1 MYDIKRVGAHGG
13 AGCVYRLCLM
23 FGATAGSDSL
33 PLFTPGT
40 ARTNTQQKGA
50 YIMAYID
57 DTQTQSANANYI
69 RGAMAE
75 RLLSREEESRL
86 ISAWLESRDERALHT
101 LINTHARLAVA
112 AAHKFRHYGIPVADL
127 IQEGMIGLITAANK
141 FDTTHQVRFAT
152 YAMWWVRSTIQDYI
166 LRNWSIVRTGTT
178 AAQKSL
184 FFNLRRLRAK
194 INGAGQGN
202 ADDMR
207 AEIAKTLDVSV
218 REVEDME
225 QRLSG
230 ADPSLNTPI
239 GEDGDEEWIAL
250 LADQRP
256 NPEEIV
262 LSMRDRAARSKW
274 LNDAL
279 GQLSDRE
286 REIIRLRH
294 LAEQGQT
301 LEELGIHL
309 GVSKERV
316 RQIETRAME
325 KLREFADV
333 RAA

>member
-1 MYDIKRVGAHGG
+1 
-13 AGCVYRLCLM
+13 
-23 FGATAGSDSL
+23 
-33 PLFTPGT
+33 
-40 ARTNTQQKGA
+40 
-50 YIMAYID
+50 MAYID
-57 DTQTQSANANYI
+57 DKQTKSANATYI

-75 RLLSREEESRL
+75 RMLSREEEARL
-86 ISAWLESRDERALHT
+86 ISAWLETQDERALHT
-101 LINTHARLAVA
+101 LVNAHARLAVA
-112 AAHKFRHYGIPVADL
+112 AAHKFRHYGIPVSDL

-141 FDTTHQVRFAT
+141 FDAAHQVRFAT

-194 INGAGQGN
+194 IDGAGTGN
-202 ADDMR
+202 ADDTR
-207 AEIAKTLDVSV
+207 AEIAKTLNVPLH
-218 REVEDME
+218 EVEAME

-230 ADPSLNTPI
+230 ADPSLNVTV
-239 GEDGDEEWIAL
+239 GEDGETEWIAL

-262 LSMRDRAARSKW
+262 LSMRDRSARSKW
-274 LNDAL
+274 LNEAL

-294 LAEQGQT
+294 LAEHGQT

-325 KLREFADV
+325 KLRDFAGAH
-333 RAA
+333 AA

>member
-1 MYDIKRVGAHGG
+1 
-13 AGCVYRLCLM
+13 
-23 FGATAGSDSL
+23 
-33 PLFTPGT
+33 
-40 ARTNTQQKGA
+40 
-50 YIMAYID
+50 MAYID
-57 DTQTQSANANYI
+57 DTQTKSANAAYI

-75 RLLSREEESRL
+75 KMLSREDEAAL
-86 ISAWLESRDERALHT
+86 LSAWLDTRDERALHT
-101 LINTHARLAVA
+101 LINAHARLAVA

-141 FDTTHQVRFAT
+141 FDATHQVRFAT

-184 FFNLRRLRAK
+184 FFNLRRLRAR
-194 INGAGQGN
+194 IDGAGRGN

-207 AEIAKTLDVSV
+207 AEIAKTLNVNV
-218 REVEDME
+218 REVEAME

-230 ADPSLNTPI
+230 ADPSLNVTV
-239 GEDGDEEWIAL
+239 GEDSDDEWIAL

-256 NPEEIV
+256 NPEEIM
-262 LSMRDRAARSKW
+262 LAMRDRAARSKW
-274 LNDAL
+274 LDQAL
-279 GQLSDRE
+279 GALSDRE
-286 REIIRLRH
+286 RDIIRLRH
-294 LAEQGQT
+294 LAEHGKT

-325 KLREFADV
+325 KLRD
-333 RAA
+333 RANLYAA